1 MEDRFRFRAWHKK
14 KHIMLMDVQNMYDH
28 LGNWYNSKGEPA
40 DSYEFSVSSFGCF
53 FEPHYDTGELESVVM
68 QCTGLKDKNGKL
80 IYEGDIIKDDIYQE
94 YDVEYQQLWV
104 IEWAWMYPGPGFR
117 AGSEAFENFGQMTIV
132 GNIYENPELL
142 NEIKSK

>member
-28 LGNWYNSKGEPA
+28 LGNWYNSKGESA

-80 IYEGDIIKDDIYQE
+80 IYEGDILKDDHGKAPVVWEPSVAAFAWEGGEEWGMIDPQN
-94 YDVEYQQLWV
+94 VEV
-104 IEWAWMYPGPGFR
+104 I
-117 AGSEAFENFGQMTIV
+117 